1 MTNQRNEGEGNKT
14 AARRFNKKERAFV
27 KSGKV
32 EKAAEEAKRAVQ
44 SSEAESLKQAER
56 EGLKK
61 ARH

>member
-14 AARRFNKKERAFV
+14 AARRFNKKEREFV

-32 EKAAEEAKRAVQ
+32 EQAAEEAKRAVEG
-44 SSEAESLKQAER
+44 SEAEALKQAER

-61 ARH
+61 ARR